1 MQACFW
7 KICHLLFHEG
17 GSKDAALDAGRD
29 EAAYSFPASYRL
41 KSLIANVLGSD
52 LPALMMNLVMEVTD
66 KSIPQLS
73 IGDEG
78 WMLPSKRKVGE
89 LEASSNLDEIVLFV
103 EEWRFGQNLA
113 F

>member
-1 MQACFW
+1 M
-7 KICHLLFHEG
+7 I
-17 GSKDAALDAGRD
+17 
-29 EAAYSFPASYRL
+29 YSSPATYGL
-41 KSLIANVLGSD
+41 KSNLGGSD
-52 LPALMMNLVMEVTD
+52 LPALMMDLIVKVADE
-66 KSIPQLS
+66 SISELS
-73 IGDEG
+73 IGDES